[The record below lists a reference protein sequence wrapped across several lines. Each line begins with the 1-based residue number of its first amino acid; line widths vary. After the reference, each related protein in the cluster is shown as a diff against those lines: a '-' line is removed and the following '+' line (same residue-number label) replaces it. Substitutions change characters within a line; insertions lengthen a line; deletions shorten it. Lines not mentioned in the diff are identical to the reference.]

1 MDSGSSGARGSGG
14 AGSAGG
20 ISDEGGSGTR
30 ATSRGARLQKSD
42 DVKTSRGI
50 ATITPAA
57 IVAGT
62 TIFRRTRAR
71 RTKSRREIGPETGR
85 ETSGGDDE
93 KPRERPPLG
102 SRHPVQS
109 GNTTRR
115 GATQG
120 S

>member
-1 MDSGSSGARGSGG
+1 MDSGSSGARGGGG

-30 ATSRGARLQKSD
+30 ATLRGARLQKND
-42 DVKTSRGI
+42 DVETSRGI

-62 TIFRRTRAR
+62 TTFRRTRAR
-71 RTKSRREIGPETGR
+71 RKKSRPETGR

-93 KPRERPPLG
+93 NPRERPPLG
-102 SRHPVQS
+102 SRHPAQA

-115 GATQG
+115 G
-120 S
+120 

>member
-1 MDSGSSGARGSGG
+1 MDSGSSGARFGGGG

-30 ATSRGARLQKSD
+30 ATLRGARLQKND

-62 TIFRRTRAR
+62 TTLPGAPGRRAKT
-71 RTKSRREIGPETGR
+71 RRETGPATRGET
-85 ETSGGDDE
+85 TGGGGE
-93 KPRERPPLG
+93 KTPERPP
-102 SRHPVQS
+102 
-109 GNTTRR
+109 
-115 GATQG
+115 
-120 S
+120 